1 MGNEAL
7 IEAIRFFDSQQKLS
21 KVLGVNR
28 KVINNWLNMSVRV
41 PVQHAMSIEIL
52 THGQIRAEK
61 LSPHARTQIMKYKT
75 FLKGK

>member
-52 THGQIRAEK
+52 TDGEILAEK

>member
-52 THGQIRAEK
+52 TDGKVRAEK
-61 LSPHARTQIMKYKT
+61 LSPHARAQIMKYKT